1 MHKCRRYQGSGRAQ
15 ALPIGIH
22 PVRPFGRSAA
32 DSFRMLE
39 PPPAA
44 PINWVFRHAIGGA
57 VQGVEMLT
65 KNPSR
70 QPRPTFTDQEAL
82 LFHSQGRP
90 GKLEV
95 IATKPMA
102 TQRDLSLAY
111 SPGVAVP
118 VLAIAEDESLAY
130 DYTTKGNFVAVIT
143 NGTAI
148 LGLGNRGAL
157 AAKPVMEGKAVLFK
171 RFADIDSIDLE
182 VNTEDPDEF
191 INCVKFL
198 GKGWGG
204 INLEDI
210 KAPECFIIEEKL
222 RELLDIPVFHDDQ
235 HGTAIIAAAG
245 LMNALQLTGRDMA
258 DVKLVCNG
266 AGAAGIACLE
276 LLKATGFRPENL
288 VLCDTKGV
296 IYQGRTEGM
305 NQWKSAHAVK
315 TKARS
320 LAEALD
326 GADVFFGLSAKG
338 AVTKDMVKS
347 MADKPIIFAMANPD
361 PEITAEEVAE
371 VRDDAIMA
379 TGRSDYP
386 NQINNVLGFPYIF
399 RGALDVRATSISMEM
414 KIAATRALAELARE
428 DVPDEVATAYGARPK
443 YGPDY
448 IIPVP
453 FDPRLISA
461 IPSAVA
467 QAAMDSGVA
476 RRPIEDMGAYREQLL
491 SRRDPV
497 AGVLQQVFSR
507 LRRQPKRVVFAEG
520 EEEQVIRAA
529 ASFVQQG
536 LGTAQLVGRED
547 RVRATAEELGV
558 ELGGGI
564 EIFNAALSK
573 RNAIFAAYLYERLQR
588 KGYLVRDC
596 QRLVNTDRNHFAS
609 CMVALGDADAMVT
622 GVTRNFSV
630 ALEDVRRVID
640 PKPGH
645 RVMGVSLVLARG
657 RAVVV
662 ADTAVTEMPEAE
674 ELAEIAIEAAGVARR
689 LGYEPRV
696 ALLAFSTFGHPPG
709 ERSARVQRAVRIL
722 DQKRVDFE
730 YDGEMAADIA
740 LNPELAAAYP
750 FCRLSG
756 PANVLIMPAF
766 HSASIS
772 TKLLQEL
779 GGATVIGPLLVGL
792 DRPVQIVQLAAKDTQ
807 LVNMAAL
814 AAYNVSG

>member
-1 MHKCRRYQGSGRAQ
+1 MSAKRSG
-15 ALPIGIH
+15 P
-22 PVRPFGRSAA
+22 
-32 DSFRMLE
+32 
-39 PPPAA
+39 
-44 PINWVFRHAIGGA
+44 
-57 VQGVEMLT
+57 
-65 KNPSR
+65 
-70 QPRPTFTDQEAL
+70 PRPTFTEQEAL
-82 LFHSQGRP
+82 QFHSIGRP

-118 VLAIAEDESLAY
+118 VLAIAEDESRAY

-148 LGLGNRGAL
+148 LGLGDRGAL

-182 VNTEDPDEF
+182 VNSKDPEEI
-191 INCVKFL
+191 INCVKLL

-210 KAPECFIIEEKL
+210 KAPECFVIEQRL

-245 LMNALQLTGRDMA
+245 LLNALDLTGRKIEET
-258 DVKLVCNG
+258 KLVCNG

-276 LLKATGFRPENL
+276 LLRSIGFRPENL
-288 VLCDTKGV
+288 ILCDTKGV
-296 IYQGRTEGM
+296 IYAGRKEGM
-305 NQWKSAHAVK
+305 NQWKSAYAIK
-315 TKARS
+315 TDKRT
-320 LAEALD
+320 LEDALK
-326 GADVFFGLSAKG
+326 GADVFFGLSVKG

-386 NQINNVLGFPYIF
+386 NQVNNVLGFPFIF
-399 RGALDVRATSISMEM
+399 RGALDVRAKTINMEM
-414 KIAATRALAELARE
+414 KIAAARALADLARE
-428 DVPDEVATAYGARPK
+428 DVPDEVAAVYGARPK
-443 YGPDY
+443 FGPDY

-453 FDPRLISA
+453 FDPRLIWYV
-461 IPSAVA
+461 PPAVA
-467 QAAMDSGVA
+467 KAAMDTGVA
-476 RRPIEDMGAYREQLL
+476 RKPIEDMDAYRQQL
-491 SRRDPV
+491 SARRDPV
-497 AGVLQQVFSR
+497 ANSLVQVYAR
-507 LRRQPKRVVFAEG
+507 LRRSPKRVVFAEG

-529 ASFVQQG
+529 ASFVHQG
-536 LGTAQLVGRED
+536 LGTALLVGREE
-547 RVRATAEELGV
+547 RVKTAAKEA
-558 ELGGGI
+558 GI
-564 EIFNAALSK
+564 EIGEGIEIHNARLST
-573 RNAIFAAYLYERLQR
+573 RNAVYTNYLYERLQR
-588 KGYLVRDC
+588 KGYLLRDC
-596 QRLVNTDRNHFAS
+596 QRLVNTDRNHFAA

-630 ALEDVRRVID
+630 ALEDARRVID

-645 RVMGVSLVLARG
+645 RVIGVSMVITRG
-657 RAVVV
+657 RTVLV
-662 ADTAVTEMPEAE
+662 ADTAVTEMPTSE
-674 ELAEIAIEAAGVARR
+674 ELADIAVEAAGVARR
-689 LGYEPRV
+689 MGYEPRV
-696 ALLAFSTFGHPPG
+696 GMLAFSTFGHPQG
-709 ERSARVQRAVRIL
+709 ERSTRVIEAVKLL
-722 DQKRVDFE
+722 DRRRVDFE
-730 YDGEMAADIA
+730 YDGDIAADVA
-740 LNPELAAAYP
+740 LNPELMTAYP

-756 PANVLIMPAF
+756 PANVLVMPAF

-772 TKLLQEL
+772 TKMLQEL

-792 DRPVQIVQLAAKDTQ
+792 DRPVQIVHLGAKDSQIVT
-807 LVNMAAL
+807 MAAL